1 MATKKVKTSEILQEI
16 ADSLD
21 DFVGASV
28 VGIDGMSIA
37 NLIVERGFSEE
48 KASAAL
54 SQLVKQA
61 TSSSD
66 AMDAG
71 EFEETIT
78 TSEKYMFITRPLG
91 KGKFFMQLILKAT
104 GNIGAARMY
113 LEEHEEALLDSLPA
127 SAR

>member
-1 MATKKVKTSEILQEI
+1 MAARTSEVLQDLAEHI
-16 ADSLD
+16 D

-37 NLIVERGFSEE
+37 NLVVERGFNED
-48 KASAAL
+48 KAAAAL

-61 TSSSD
+61 TESSE

-78 TSEKYMFITRPLG
+78 TSEKYIFLTRPLG
-91 KGKFFMQLILKAT
+91 NGKFFIQVILRAT
-104 GNIGAARMY
+104 GNLGAARMY
-113 LEEHEEALLDSLPA
+113 LEDYEEEILDTLPR